1 MRLYTVY
8 LLLQSA
14 LHVSGGD
21 TTHHQERITVFI
33 ASGTGRSVWAATSHG
48 WIGTASLSTHDSG
61 R

>member
-48 WIGTASLSTHDSG
+48 WIEAL
-61 R
+61 